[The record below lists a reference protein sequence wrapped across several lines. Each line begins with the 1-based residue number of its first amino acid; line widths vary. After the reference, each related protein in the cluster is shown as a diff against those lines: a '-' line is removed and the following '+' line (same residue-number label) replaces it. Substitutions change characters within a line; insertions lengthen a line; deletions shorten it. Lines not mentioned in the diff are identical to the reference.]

1 MDVVTLLDE
10 ARRTGLKFEVI
21 DGDLEIEAKPSQKHW
36 LRKLKP
42 HKAELLA
49 LIDGNG
55 QHDEPAEA
63 DLWPEPQALP
73 DLLPPVAPFD
83 AAMLPQAVRPFVED
97 VAERMQCPI
106 DFPAVAMIIVL
117 AGVVGRK
124 VAVRPK
130 RKDDWTV
137 IANLWGLAVGRPG
150 LMKTPAINEPMKF
163 LRRLEIEAKA
173 AHEAEMKEYLAA
185 EMVAK
190 AARQNAEQAVKKAL
204 KDGANATE
212 IARQAIAQEQEPPTR
227 RRYQVN
233 DPTVEKLGEILNE
246 NPNGVTLCRDE
257 LYAFLKSLDKDGH
270 ESARGFYLEAWNGNG
285 RHSYDRIGRGTI
297 DIDAAVV
304 SMIGTIQPSRLA
316 EYVSGAVRGGSG
328 DDGLIQRFQLA
339 VWPDCPSRWRNVDR
353 WPDTAAKKQVFDLVC
368 GLDEMTAADAGAVK
382 GDDDDFPYL
391 RFAPDAQAVFDGWL
405 TKLEPRLRGDELA
418 PAMES
423 HLAKYRSLMPSLALL
438 SHLADGGVA
447 EIPAPAL
454 EKAIRWGEY
463 LESHAQRVY
472 ASTVHSDVVAAR
484 ALAKKITD
492 GSLTDGFQVRDV
504 YRAGWSGLTTRDEA
518 QAAIDL
524 LIDLEWLA
532 AAEIPTAGRKRIEH
546 RINPQK
552 QQSAPGKELPKL
564 TEATSVGSVSTQE
577 EGSQDSE
584 IPF

>member
-1 MDVVTLLDE
+1 MKTSPQLGSTPTSYQNSSRPTQRQLDE
-10 ARRTGLKFEVI
+10 PTE
-21 DGDLEIEAKPSQKHW
+21 S
-36 LRKLKP
+36 
-42 HKAELLA
+42 
-49 LIDGNG
+49 
-55 QHDEPAEA
+55 
-63 DLWPEPQALP
+63 DLWPEPKPLP
-73 DLLPPVAPFD
+73 EILPPVAPID
-83 AAMLPQAVRPFVED
+83 PTMLPDAVRPFVED

-106 DFPAVAMIIVL
+106 DFPAIAMMIVL

-137 IANLWGLAVGRPG
+137 VANLWGLAVGRPG
-150 LMKTPAINEPMKF
+150 LMKTPAISEPMKF
-163 LRRLEIEAKA
+163 LKRLEIEAKA
-173 AHEAEMKEYLAA
+173 AYEGDLKEYLAA
-185 EMVAK
+185 EMVAR
-190 AARQNAEQAVKKAL
+190 AAKQNAEQAVKKAL
-204 KDGANATE
+204 KDGVDATE
-212 IARQAIAQEQEPPTR
+212 IARQAIEQEQEPPTR

-233 DPTVEKLGEILNE
+233 DPTVEKLGEILNQ

-285 RHSYDRIGRGTI
+285 RYSYDRIGRGTI

-316 EYVSGAVRGGSG
+316 EYVRGAVRGGSG

-368 GLDEMTAADAGAVK
+368 GLNEMTAADAGAIQGEEDV
-382 GDDDDFPYL
+382 PYL
-391 RFAPDAQAVFDGWL
+391 RLAPSAQAIFGGWL
-405 TKLEPRLRGDELA
+405 ANLETRLRGDDLP

-423 HLAKYRSLMPSLALL
+423 HLAKYRSLIPSLALL
-438 SHLADGGVA
+438 IHLADGGVA
-447 EIPAPAL
+447 EIPERAI
-454 EKAIRWGEY
+454 EKAICWGEY
-463 LESHAQRVY
+463 LESHAQRIY
-472 ASTVHSDVVAAR
+472 ASTVHSDVAAAW
-484 ALAKKITD
+484 ALAKKMTD

-504 YRAGWSGLTTRDEA
+504 YRAGWSGLASREEA
-518 QAAIDL
+518 QGAIDV
-524 LIDLEWLA
+524 LIDLEWLEA
-532 AAEIPTAGRKRIEH
+532 EEIPTGGRKRIEH
-546 RINPQK
+546 RINPRI